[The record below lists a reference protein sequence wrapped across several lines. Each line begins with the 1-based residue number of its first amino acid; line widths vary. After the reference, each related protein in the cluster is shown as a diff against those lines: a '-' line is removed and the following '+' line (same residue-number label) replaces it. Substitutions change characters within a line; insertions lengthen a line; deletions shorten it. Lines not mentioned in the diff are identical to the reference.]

1 LGTSPPATDLS
12 FFHEELKMKKLMM
25 AGALALA
32 AGTAGAQASDC
43 PAATAGASAQNASRD
58 VCLQAKDV
66 FQLMAPQLGAAI
78 TGGNATLAQGGTL
91 GGIGHFTVEARANIV
106 AGAVPDVTKFPAPRT
121 SAPTSEELP
130 SKSFPVPLPAVDGA
144 IGLFKGLPLGLT
156 NVGGV
161 DLLLSATY
169 IPTVNT
175 SGLKVTPDQNLKIG
189 YGARIGLLQESLL
202 VPGVSFTYLKRDLP
216 TTTIDGTGGDFSFT
230 MSDASIKTSAW
241 RIVASKSLILF
252 GLAAGVGQD
261 KYDES
266 ATFSGS
272 ASSTIGAV
280 TVSQPFTPFSVSS
293 QMTRTNY
300 FADVSM
306 NLLLLKLV
314 GEVGQVSG
322 GTLSPL
328 PFNTFS
334 STKADDSR
342 LYGSVGLRFNW

>member
-1 LGTSPPATDLS
+1 M
-12 FFHEELKMKKLMM
+12 EMKKLII
-25 AGALALA
+25 AGALALV
-32 AGTAGAQASDC
+32 AGTAGAQAATDC
-43 PAATAGASAQNASRD
+43 PAATAGNTAQNASRD

-66 FQLMAPQLGAAI
+66 FQLMAPQLGVAI

-91 GGIGHFTVEARANIV
+91 GGLGHFTVEARINAV
-106 AGAVPDVTKFPAPRT
+106 AGAVPDLGKFPTPRT
-121 SAPTSEELP
+121 TAPTSEELP
-130 SKSFPVPLPAVDGA
+130 SKSSPVPLPAVDGA

-161 DLLLSATY
+161 DLLLSAAY
-169 IPTVNT
+169 IPTINT
-175 SGLKVTPDQNLKIG
+175 SGLSVTPDQNLKIG

-216 TTTIDGTGGDFSFT
+216 TTTLAGSGSNFSFT

-261 KYDES
+261 KYDEA

-272 ASSTIGAV
+272 ASSTIAAV
-280 TVSQPFTPFSVSS
+280 TVSQPFTPFTVSS
-293 QMTRTNY
+293 NMTRTNY